1 MLYYIFFLGR
11 SEHTSTNF
19 QQVMKGR
26 KSKPT
31 HSYGSETGFPTE
43 DEDMPTRKW
52 LTQEQKH
59 Y

>member
-1 MLYYIFFLGR
+1 
-11 SEHTSTNF
+11 
-19 QQVMKGR
+19 MKGR